1 MNETLKIGS
10 LAILLASVG
19 VVGTANAFG
28 GGQRGGEM
36 PSFEEL
42 DTDGDGVVSAEE
54 LAAHA
59 DARFDSMDTDGDGV
73 LSVEEITAMI
83 EAEASS
89 RAARGVER
97 MIERLDENDD
107 GVISEDEMPERGQSR
122 LIEHLDED
130 EDGVISSDEF
140 EAAKDKRK
148 GKGGKRGKDGK
159 GHGDRT

>member
-59 DARFDSMDTDGDGV
+59 DARFDDHRRKPPA
-73 LSVEEITAMI
+73 SVPFF
-83 EAEASS
+83 
-89 RAARGVER
+89 R
-97 MIERLDENDD
+97 NDD
-107 GVISEDEMPERGQSR
+107 EESLFLR
-122 LIEHLDED
+122 LY
-130 EDGVISSDEF
+130 
-140 EAAKDKRK
+140 
-148 GKGGKRGKDGK
+148 GKQLRD
-159 GHGDRT
+159 